1 MSSFFRFQVLLALS
15 MWLASCA
22 TGPSFHE
29 AAASLPPIPKGKGRV
44 FVYRPSGLGA
54 AVRPDV
60 KIDGQV
66 VGTSVAR
73 GFFHTDQPSGT
84 HEISIATEWK
94 HKNSVT
100 VEAGKPAF
108 VQCTMTLGIMVGHLI
123 PNQVSTETGRAE
135 IQECKQGGGL

>member
-1 MSSFFRFQVLLALS
+1 MKSLFQLHALIAVS
-15 MWLASCA
+15 VCLVSCA
-22 TGPSFHE
+22 SGPSFQE
-29 AAASLPPIPKGKGRV
+29 ATASLPPIPKGQGRV
-44 FVYRPSGLGA
+44 FVYRTSGLGA

-73 GFFHTDQPSGT
+73 GFFHSDQPPGK
-84 HEISIATEWK
+84 HEVSIQTEWN

-108 VQCTMTLGIMVGHLI
+108 VQCKMTLGLLVGHLI
-123 PNQVSTETGRAE
+123 PNQVSPETGRAE